1 MPKKKSGSS
10 RQDGVVDEGLVFRP
24 RGGGGK
30 RAGGGRGRGRGGG
43 FNAPIAVSED
53 FRMAVNLRLQDFRN
67 REDEKEY
74 EFPSSLASTER
85 CYIHRLA
92 KDLGLQTK
100 SRFLPQR
107 VQYLVTPTIRVRKN
121 NESANCRA
129 LYWQI
134 DTQWNVIS
142 SLTEPNF
149 HRDT

>member
-24 RGGGGK
+24 RGGGGGGGGK

-100 SRFLPQR
+100 SRFFPQR
-107 VQYLVTPTIRVRKN
+107 VQ
-121 NESANCRA
+121 
-129 LYWQI
+129 
-134 DTQWNVIS
+134 
-142 SLTEPNF
+142 
-149 HRDT
+149 